1 LEALD
6 AEKGEYCYQQSNRLI
21 GIGAF
26 PLRPDQE
33 QHANDGSIV
42 VNANSSEQAL
52 YRQIRHWLEDDNGRE
67 RLLEESIPQK
77 GLEYSDE
84 PVNKGTFYIAS
95 VDGHVNADK
104 QLVLNGLGETFFSG
118 YKSILSGV
126 DFQKIKYFAPVDNH
140 WVKGYYQVLAVEA
153 KDMGEMLAKEK
164 ANAKGTALNYGGYD
178 KPIRI
183 CLKLGKHTLLPTPFV
198 YGLDSNASKGVA
210 ITRKEFKEFCNK
222 AMK

>member
-1 LEALD
+1 MENGD
-6 AEKGEYCYQQSNRLI
+6 YYYQQSNRLI

-33 QHANDGSIV
+33 KHAKDGSIIIDT
-42 VNANSSEQAL
+42 NSSEQAL
-52 YRQIRHWLEDDNGRE
+52 RKQIRHWLEGNNGRE

-84 PVNKGTFYIAS
+84 PVNKGTFYLS
-95 VDGHVNADK
+95 MVDTHVNVAK
-104 QLVLNGLGETFFSG
+104 ELVLNGQSHIFFSG

-140 WVKGYYQVLAVEA
+140 LVRGYYQVLSVEA
-153 KDMGEMLAKEK
+153 MDMSEVLNREK
-164 ANAKGTALNYGGYD
+164 KTAKGQALKYGGFD

-183 CLKLGKHTLLPTPFV
+183 CLKLGKYTLLPVPFI
-198 YGLDSNASKGVA
+198 YGIDSNASKGIA
-210 ITRKEFKEFCNK
+210 MTRDEFKGYCQT
-222 AMK
+222 AHR